1 MKKGQKT
8 TTKKIMNVYNLAK
21 KEEWKNKVFI
31 PQTTKRLLKMGKSM
45 KKKTKQEAWEDKL
58 YDIFCDSV
66 RDNKSTYKEV
76 KPFISQLLEAQ
87 QGELYA
93 WFNKALLKQKQEI
106 EDKEFERRR
115 TAKIKT
121 AEAGGEMCELR
132 LKKQKQEIIEE
143 IEKSMPSHDAVQ
155 EIIKRLTD
163 K

>member
-1 MKKGQKT
+1 
-8 TTKKIMNVYNLAK
+8 
-21 KEEWKNKVFI
+21 
-31 PQTTKRLLKMGKSM
+31 M
-45 KKKTKQEAWEDKL
+45 KKKLGNNGEPIESEEYRDIKFDEMKEKPQPQEAWEDKL